1 MTFMEWVTPVVDET
15 IRALVKKKFMQD
27 PVAGLPSSA
36 SRAFIMNT
44 RPMLLSMAA
53 TSQTQVSA

>member
-1 MTFMEWVTPVVDET
+1 MERVTPAVDET
-15 IRALVKKKFMQD
+15 IRAPAKKKFMQH

-44 RPMLLSMAA
+44 RSMLLSMAA